1 MYISEIKIHGF
12 KSFAKKEIIKL
23 GPGITAVVGPNDP
36 DAMPSGVLAGPA

>member
-23 GPGITAVVGPNDP
+23 GPGITAVLVR
-36 DAMPSGVLAGPA
+36 MVVVKLTL